1 MTKTPAVA
9 ALSSPLRDYR
19 QGCGGSVKRSS
30 GWRNQPNHQR
40 PGSEPWRPVER
51 RQGADRCNPMG
62 WEICR
67 KRRAVPRS
75 CGMTFPDR
83 RIVRRDLRGIATPQP
98 SAPCYAQ
105 AQRSRSPATGNRALI
120 VALVGTSSGNAVET
134 RGNTPD
140 GISNDRTIRRLQPHG
155 HCLDWEKPGRS
166 AQPVAA
172 SRRNPFD
179 SSSARL
185 ENRASWRTSRCNTPT
200 CHV

>member
-19 QGCGGSVKRSS
+19 QGCGGGVKRPS

-83 RIVRRDLRGIATPQP
+83 RIVRRDLRGIATLQR
-98 SAPCYAQ
+98 SAPCLGSARG
-105 AQRSRSPATGNRALI
+105 AHRALI
-120 VALVGTSSGNAVET
+120 VASVGKSSGNAVET
-134 RGNTPD
+134 QSNTPD